1 MIHFP
6 GRKELW
12 RTRRLSWQKAES
24 VGGLR
29 LLETGGVS
37 RGCNGHDAAFSS
49 GEVFVSFC
57 PVCKSETSLLP
68 APSCPGSLL
77 LSVFSQWSHAPV
89 SFLCLYVLGVKH
101 RAPRAPMAQLHTL
114 LATTCCQPDFQ
125 VTLLQRED
133 SYSRLCGHCNQKE
146 QVWNAVMMSLRYDW
160 GWPIVSLAMPKPGG
174 MGGIK
179 CDLSLVDFY
188 KLVSFSVWAALRIP

>member
-6 GRKELW
+6 DQKELW

-37 RGCNGHDAAFSS
+37 RGCNGHDAAFPS

-101 RAPRAPMAQLHTL
+101 RAPKGSRGTAPHPPRHHLLPAWLSGHTFAEGRLLFAVVWTLQSEGAGLKCCNDESQRCLWLTHCHSGHAQ
-114 LATTCCQPDFQ
+114 AW
-125 VTLLQRED
+125 
-133 SYSRLCGHCNQKE
+133 GH
-146 QVWNAVMMSLRYDW
+146 
-160 GWPIVSLAMPKPGG
+160 GWYKTWPK
-174 MGGIK
+174 
-179 CDLSLVDFY
+179 
-188 KLVSFSVWAALRIP
+188 FSWFL